1 MTFVRISWPKS
12 LKGQFNLALAG
23 LTLLILAIGFIGIRS
38 LDETVNASGRLSEDR
53 LTHMEDAQTLVRTAL
68 LLERESRMMQMAS
81 EPAEM
86 QSHYNQI
93 LVHLD
98 EMDNL
103 VSNLGQAGTNISV
116 LAFQHTA
123 QLFRGTI
130 HILAKLHDQA
140 LNSNIEE
147 SQNEVLATRLDLFNR
162 NLAQQGQE
170 LLAASEAL
178 SNDFT
183 SDYRQ
188 SVQQLTQKAENR
200 RFQVLGL
207 LAISLVVAWFIST
220 RFLGKVVISRLQK
233 VSHYLRKA
241 GEAPSKDAGVPV
253 TGDDEIGEM
262 ARAVEQYMKE
272 RQQLA
277 KVQQEAAHT
286 ARFIAVGQLAA
297 GIAHEIN
304 TPAQYIGDNLQFI
317 RTIAENMAK
326 DPACSSWQDDLT
338 EVTAAISDSREGI
351 KHISGIVTSMREFS
365 HPGITDRIEADINRA
380 LENALT
386 VSQNQ
391 WKHVATLE
399 QNFDP
404 NLRPLLCDIGKLNQV
419 FLNLIVNA
427 AHAIEKSGKPYPGKI
442 FVTTTQNQAS
452 IEVRISDTG
461 TGIDE
466 ALCERIFDPFFTTKE
481 PGQGTGQGLAICQDI
496 VVQKHGGTIDVT
508 GNEGEGAEFT
518 IRLPIISP
526 TSISEADKED

>member
-1 MTFVRISWPKS
+1 MTFVHISWPKS

-23 LTLLILAIGFIGIRS
+23 LTLLIIAIGFIGIRS
-38 LDETVNASGRLSEDR
+38 LDETVNASSRLSEDR

-68 LLERESRMMQMAS
+68 MLEKETRMMQMAS

-86 QSHYNQI
+86 QSHYDLI
-93 LVHLD
+93 LILLD
-98 EMDNL
+98 EMDDL
-103 VSNLGQAGTNISV
+103 VSNLGQAGSNISV

-130 HILAKLHDQA
+130 HILAKLHDQT

-147 SQNEVLATRLDLFNR
+147 SQNGVLATRLDLFNR
-162 NLAQQGQE
+162 NLAQQGRE

-233 VSHYLRKA
+233 VSHYLRRG
-241 GEAPSKDAGVPV
+241 GEGTSGDAGVPV

-262 ARAVEQYMKE
+262 ARALEQYMRE
-272 RQQLA
+272 RHQLT

-317 RTIAENMAK
+317 RTVAENMAK
-326 DPACSSWQDDLT
+326 DPACSPWQDDLA

-351 KHISGIVTSMREFS
+351 KHISGIVTSMKEFS

-427 AHAIEKSGKPYPGKI
+427 AHAIEKSGKPYPGRI
-442 FVTTTQNQAS
+442 FVTTTQNQDS

-496 VVQKHGGTIDVT
+496 VVQKHGGTIDVI
-508 GNEGEGAEFT
+508 GNEGEGAEFV
-518 IRLPIISP
+518 IRLPVLSP
-526 TSISEADKED
+526 LTE